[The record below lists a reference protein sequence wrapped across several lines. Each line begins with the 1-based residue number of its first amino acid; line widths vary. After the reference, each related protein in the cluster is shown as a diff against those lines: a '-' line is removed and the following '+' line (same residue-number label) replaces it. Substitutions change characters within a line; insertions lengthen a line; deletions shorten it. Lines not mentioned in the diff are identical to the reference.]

1 MPATEYTNDLAL
13 LTEAALAA
21 GEVACQ
27 FTGPEAQR
35 WDKPDGAGPVT
46 EADLAVNR
54 LLEDRLQAARPEYG
68 WLSEE
73 SEDGT
78 ERLSRERVF
87 VVDPIDGTRSFAE
100 GSHTWAHSIAV
111 VENGAPVAAVVYLP
125 KRDLLFTASRGAGA
139 SLNGTAI
146 QISRTQEI
154 DRAHVLSAKP
164 AMAPTH
170 WKDGQVPGFQRSHR
184 PSLAYRLS
192 RVADGSYDAMLTLR
206 PTWEW
211 DIAAG
216 VLILSEAGGHYRDR
230 AGERL
235 RFNSPSAQQNGLLAG
250 SEALC
255 EALLTRLAGT
265 ATPS

>member
-1 MPATEYTNDLAL
+1 MPATDHKEDLAL

-21 GEVACQ
+21 GKVACQ

-54 LLEDRLQAARPEYG
+54 LLEDRLRAARPDYG

-73 SEDGT
+73 SDDNT
-78 ERLSRERVF
+78 DRLSRDRVF

-100 GSHTWAHSIAV
+100 GSQTWAHSIAV
-111 VENGAPVAAVVYLP
+111 VEKGTPVAAVVYLP
-125 KRDLLFTASRGAGA
+125 QRDLLFAASKSAGA
-139 SLNGTAI
+139 TRNGMPIRASDAGDVD
-146 QISRTQEI
+146 Q
-154 DRAHVLSAKP
+154 AHVLSAKP
-164 AMAPTH
+164 AMEATL
-170 WKDGQVPGFQRSHR
+170 WKDGQPPSFQRSHR

-192 RVADGSYDAMLTLR
+192 RVADGSFDAMLTLR

-216 VLILSEAGGHYRDR
+216 VLILSEAGGHYHDR
-230 AGERL
+230 TGAPL
-235 RFNSPSAQQNGLLAG
+235 RFNSVSAQQNGLLAG

-255 EALLTRLAGT
+255 QALFARLLPPAE
-265 ATPS
+265 PQ